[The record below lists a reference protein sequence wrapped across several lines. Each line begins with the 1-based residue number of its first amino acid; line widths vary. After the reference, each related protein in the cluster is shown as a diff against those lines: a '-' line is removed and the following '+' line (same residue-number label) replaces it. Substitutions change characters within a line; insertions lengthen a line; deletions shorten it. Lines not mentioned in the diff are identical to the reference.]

1 MPGKR
6 VGGLAH
12 FGEAD
17 SRQVSSV
24 GGPAST
30 SVTDLVQ
37 LPGASL
43 GCCTFRLQQ
52 VLHAHAQKGVSML
65 LPTPRVTAVAWYL
78 GKAPGGGRGLSYM
91 WSVCT

>member
-43 GCCTFRLQQ
+43 GIAAVPSDFSRCCMPMHR
-52 VLHAHAQKGVSML
+52 GVSPCSYL
-65 LPTPRVTAVAWYL
+65 LP
-78 GKAPGGGRGLSYM
+78 G
-91 WSVCT
+91 